1 MFERIE
7 KGVDELESNPE
18 CQAFILTS
26 SCKIFSA
33 GDCCHLS

>member
-7 KGVDELESNPE
+7 KGIDELESNAE

-33 GDCCHLS
+33 GNCYYFS